1 MLLVTSDNIIWKS
14 SSFAPLLSLCLI
26 SKIVLQCRSALV
38 IFGIEH
44 FVVSLVR
51 KILIDTF
58 CMIGNFKLIEDV
70 VIFVWMTM
78 KDLIFMKLYFDLGEE
93 SVQK

>member
-1 MLLVTSDNIIWKS
+1 M
-14 SSFAPLLSLCLI
+14 
-26 SKIVLQCRSALV
+26 
-38 IFGIEH
+38 
-44 FVVSLVR
+44 VSLVR
-51 KILIDTF
+51 KILIDAF

-93 SVQK
+93 SVKK